1 VRCQGLAAL
10 LVRNAVFRLQ
20 RKEAVT
26 EAPEAPWSVLEFL
39 VFVARKLF
47 GFKRAKHPE
56 TPPKKPKTF

>member
-39 VFVARKLF
+39 VF
-47 GFKRAKHPE
+47 
-56 TPPKKPKTF
+56 